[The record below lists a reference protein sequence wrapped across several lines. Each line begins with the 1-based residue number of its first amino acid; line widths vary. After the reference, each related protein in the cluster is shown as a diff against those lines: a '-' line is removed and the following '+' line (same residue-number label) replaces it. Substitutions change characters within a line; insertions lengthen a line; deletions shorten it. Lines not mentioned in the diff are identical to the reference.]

1 MALSWRI
8 ATFAAMIKVI
18 AIDDEPL
25 ALQQIATYISK
36 VPFLELAAQCQSALE
51 AKAFLEND
59 TVDAIFCDI
68 NMPDLNGMDF
78 VKSLAVPP
86 LIVFT
91 TAYSEYAIEGFRVNA
106 VDYLLKPFGLQ
117 DFQRAANRIQERLE
131 VRDKRLENAQ
141 SQDVSLTSHL
151 SPLTPEDDTIF
162 LKTDYRIVKVSI
174 SDIRYIEAM
183 SEYLKVH
190 LESEPKP
197 IVTLLSMKKME
208 ERLPDYFMRIHRSY
222 IVNLTK
228 IQEVNKNRIIMD
240 ADTYLPIGDMYKDV
254 FQAYLDTKFLGK

>member
-1 MALSWRI
+1 
-8 ATFAAMIKVI
+8 MIRCL

-25 ALQQIATYISK
+25 ALQQIVAYIGK

-51 AKAFLEND
+51 ARRFLEND

-86 LIVFT
+86 LVVFT
-91 TAYSEYAIEGFRVNA
+91 TAYAEYAVEGFRVNA

-117 DFQRAANRIQERLE
+117 DFQRAA
-131 VRDKRLENAQ
+131 KRLKERMQQAV
-141 SQDVSLTSHL
+141 SQKDEQESGT
-151 SPLTPEDDTIF
+151 DIF
-162 LKTDYRIVKVSI
+162 LKTDYRIVKVTI
-174 SDIRYIEAM
+174 ADIRYIEAM
-183 SEYLKVH
+183 SEYLKVW
-190 LESEPKP
+190 LEGEPKP
-197 IVTLLSMKKME
+197 IVTLLSLKKME
-208 ERLPDYFMRIHRSY
+208 ERLPDSFMRIHRSY

-228 IQEVNKNRIIMD
+228 IQEVNKNRVIMD
-240 ADTYLPIGDMYKDV
+240 KDTYLPIGDMYKDA